1 MKKTSIFIQLVALM
15 MFFLISCS
23 PFISIPRENYSE
35 LNGASELV
43 IIMTSG
49 EKITTSHFWISADT
63 LFISE
68 PGQLFYKGRQDTLL
82 FDEILEIRDYKNARL
97 HPLAEAGVKIVGV
110 GMLLFVAL
118 ALYVLYK
125 FSTGEN

>member
-1 MKKTSIFIQLVALM
+1 MKKTAIYIQPVALII
-15 MFFLISCS
+15 FFFISCS
-23 PFISIPRENYSE
+23 PFISIPRVNYSE
-35 LNGASELV
+35 LNGASKVV

-49 EKITTSHFWISADT
+49 QKITTSHFWISEDT

-82 FDEILEIRDYKNARL
+82 FDEIQEIRDYKNARL
-97 HPLAEAGVKIVGV
+97 HPLAEAGVKIVGM

-118 ALYVLYK
+118 ALYVLYE